1 MRQIAESKALST
13 QSVSPADKNFMA
25 SAKRSPSPRSATNPC
40 CVARNHV
47 ANADHA
53 AGTLPHVPQHVVLDP
68 IDRRMDECHR
78 TKPLSLQ
85 RSARRLIVK
94 ASARPWQ
101 RHQEHQE
108 RHPRTNQAGPL
119 KAQAPCSYA
128 FSDRPPLKA
137 EQPTVTYAARCMCS
151 HATRIRAPT
160 ASGIMRRSYGRS
172 PLQPRARLAPHIHWP
187 ASVRQDSRYALRNVA
202 PRFH

>member
-1 MRQIAESKALST
+1 MPK
-13 QSVSPADKNFMA
+13 
-25 SAKRSPSPRSATNPC
+25 AKRCRLSRSVPLTRTLWRQRSEVQVPEVRRIPA
-40 CVARNHV
+40 VSQ
-47 ANADHA
+47 
-53 AGTLPHVPQHVVLDP
+53 GITLPMQITQLEHCPMSRNMLCSTP
-68 IDRRMDECHR
+68 IDRRMDECQR

-137 EQPTVTYAARCMCS
+137 EQPTVTYAARCICS